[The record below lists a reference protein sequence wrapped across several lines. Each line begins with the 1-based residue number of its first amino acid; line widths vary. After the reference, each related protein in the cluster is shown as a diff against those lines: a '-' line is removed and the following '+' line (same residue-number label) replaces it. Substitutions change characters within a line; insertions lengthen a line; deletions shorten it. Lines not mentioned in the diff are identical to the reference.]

1 MLDIPSVT
9 LNNGVAMPQF
19 GLGVWT
25 IPDDQVVGNVV
36 TALENGYRLIDTAAR
51 YDNETGVGEAIRV
64 SGIPREEIFVTSK
77 LSYDDSGY
85 DSTLKGFDMS
95 LEKLGLDYIDLYL
108 IHFPVSKE
116 LTIESWKAL
125 EHVYKEGRV
134 RAIGVCNFKIGHLET
149 LLRECEIVPA
159 IDQIELHPT
168 FTQEETRQYAKE
180 HGIQVEAWSPLGGV
194 VNTPYRSPS
203 GAAVAQPLLSLPLL
217 AELAKKYG
225 KTPAQIVLRWH
236 IELGLIVIPR
246 SSHTARIRENR
257 DIFDFQLSSEDIA
270 AISGL
275 NTGVRL
281 GPDTALWND

>member
-1 MLDIPSVT
+1 MSDIPNVT
-9 LNNGVAMPQF
+9 LNNGIIMPQF

-25 IPDDQVVGNVV
+25 IPDDQVIGNVI
-36 TALENGYRLIDTAAR
+36 TALENSYRLIDTAAR
-51 YDNETGVGEAIRV
+51 YDNETGVGEAIRT

-85 DSTLKGFDMS
+85 DSTLKGFDKS

-116 LTIESWKAL
+116 LTTESWKAL
-125 EHVYKEGRV
+125 EHVYKEGRAK
-134 RAIGVCNFKIGHLET
+134 AIGVCNFKIGHLET

-168 FTQEETRQYAKE
+168 FTQGETRQYAKE
-180 HGIQVEAWSPLGGV
+180 HGIQVESWSPLGGV
-194 VNTPYRSPS
+194 ANTQFSALKDVPD
-203 GAAVAQPLLSLPLL
+203 AQKLLSLPLL
-217 AELAKKYG
+217 TELAKKYG
-225 KTPAQIVLRWH
+225 KTSAQIVLRWH
-236 IELGLIVIPR
+236 IELGLVVIPR
-246 SSHTARIRENR
+246 SAHAARIQENR
-257 DIFDFQLSSEDIA
+257 NIFDFKLSAEDIA